1 MRPLPV
7 LAGFVAGIL
16 FPMLVSAQSI
26 RPIAE
31 GPLVVVKDGRYGY
44 INHKGEIA
52 IQPQFFWAS
61 DFENG
66 FAPVYVCGREVWIDE
81 VGRPVARRSG
91 NSQKL
96 EPRRLG
102 EKIGFADP
110 AGRFRIRPI
119 FDDVL
124 PFSDGMAAV
133 RVDDLW
139 GFIDSTGYEVIPP
152 TFKDAFYFL
161 EGVGTAE
168 TADGPVLIDRT
179 GKTIASGF
187 ELTHG
192 IVAEGRV
199 PVCRNDKCGFLDLLG
214 NIAIPLVY
222 DDVDSFSRGLASV
235 RKGEKW
241 GYIDESGHTS
251 IPFVYDQA
259 GPFASG
265 LAPVRT
271 GKESGFIDRSGK
283 LAFNLAFQYAPGF
296 LTGNS
301 DGLLVAESD
310 VSRFWTDDGS
320 FGYVDTSGKVIWG
333 PTKESPDHAPVLG
346 WSEQDKIASCK
357 GLPQALQDAVI
368 HFPQQ

>member
-139 GFIDSTGYEVIPP
+139 
-152 TFKDAFYFL
+152 
-161 EGVGTAE
+161 
-168 TADGPVLIDRT
+168 
-179 GKTIASGF
+179 
-187 ELTHG
+187 
-192 IVAEGRV
+192 
-199 PVCRNDKCGFLDLLG
+199 
-214 NIAIPLVY
+214 
-222 DDVDSFSRGLASV
+222 
-235 RKGEKW
+235 
-241 GYIDESGHTS
+241 
-251 IPFVYDQA
+251 
-259 GPFASG
+259 
-265 LAPVRT
+265 
-271 GKESGFIDRSGK
+271 
-283 LAFNLAFQYAPGF
+283 
-296 LTGNS
+296 
-301 DGLLVAESD
+301 
-310 VSRFWTDDGS
+310 
-320 FGYVDTSGKVIWG
+320 
-333 PTKESPDHAPVLG
+333 
-346 WSEQDKIASCK
+346 
-357 GLPQALQDAVI
+357 
-368 HFPQQ
+368 